1 VNAISLMVEEHKNI
15 KRVLKIARKLCINIL
30 NGEEVDYEA
39 FNMMVDF
46 VRNYADKHHHNKEE
60 DILFKKMSEE
70 LGEEIAKGP
79 IYGMFA
85 DHDMGRLYIRNLTEA
100 LDRVKNGDEDSKVDI
115 IANAISY
122 TDLLYRHI
130 DKEDNAI
137 YRFGEQRLSNE
148 ALIEVEERCREVEK
162 KAEDKNI
169 QKKYIEMIDKLEKM
183 AGI

>member
-1 VNAISLMVEEHKNI
+1 MNAISLMVEEHKNI
-15 KRVLKIARKLCINIL
+15 KRVLKVARKLCINIL
-30 NGEEVDYEA
+30 NGEEVNYEA

-46 VRNYADKHHHNKEE
+46 VKNYADKHHHNKEE

-70 LGEEIAKGP
+70 LGEEVASGP

-85 DHDMGRLYIRNLTEA
+85 DHDMGRLYIKNLIEA

-122 TDLLYRHI
+122 TDLLHRHI

-137 YRFGEQRLSNE
+137 YKFGQRNLSKE
-148 ALIEVEERCREVEK
+148 AMAKVEESCKEVEDIAKE
-162 KAEDKNI
+162 KNI
-169 QKKYIEMIDKLEKM
+169 QDKYIKIVEKLEEM
-183 AGI
+183 V

>member
-1 VNAISLMVEEHKNI
+1 MNAISLMVEEHRNI
-15 KRVLKIARKLCINIL
+15 KRVLRVARKLCINIL
-30 NGEEVDYEA
+30 NGKEVNYEG
-39 FNMMVDF
+39 FNMLVDF
-46 VRNYADKHHHNKEE
+46 VKNYADKHHHNKEE

-85 DHDMGRLYIRNLTEA
+85 DHDMGRLYIRNLIEA

-122 TDLLYRHI
+122 TDLLHRHI

-137 YRFGEQRLSNE
+137 YKFGEHNLSKE
-148 ALIEVEERCREVEK
+148 AMLEVEERCREVEDMAK
-162 KAEDKNI
+162 ESNI
-169 QKKYIEMIDKLEKM
+169 QGKYIKIIEKLENM
-183 AGI
+183 V